1 MVLGAFITFLCGFI
15 KLNMN
20 KYGNLIIMLTS
31 IVQCV
36 TLYTSIVYNSIYI
49 SYMNYIVYCSIYQ
62 GMMTIARLVAYYI
75 KIHLI
80 LYYIITIIL
89 NIITNL
95 YYIIYSMVKNNKKYA
110 RLITVYSF
118 YQGLLDKQQ
127 I

>member
-62 GMMTIARLVAYYI
+62 GMMTIARLVTYYI